1 MSSIDF
7 IALCESVIE
16 EELLFEARTDN
27 YRRIADEAAQAR
39 EIRQTT
45 NDPAAKSEA
54 LDKLKALQ
62 TEMLGELNYG
72 TKDEYMLKTNDELEA
87 ILHELSI
94 KQSPLNLSGMAHLK
108 PSVLGDMSVL
118 KPRTENNA
126 WSLLFGKLKS
136 KGKDIFQILYNK
148 QKTGR
153 YE

>member
-1 MSSIDF
+1 MLSIDF

-16 EELLFEARTDN
+16 ESLLSEARTTY

-45 NDPAAKSEA
+45 NDSDAKSEA
-54 LDKLKALQ
+54 LDKLKTLQ

-72 TKDEYMLKTNDELEA
+72 TRAEYKIATNDELEA

-108 PSVLGDMSVL
+108 PSVLGDVSEL
-118 KPRTENNA
+118 KPRTESNA
-126 WSLLFGKLKS
+126 WALLLGKLKS